1 MIRRIPVLLL
11 SLLLDELFGDPP
23 NRWHP
28 VAWMGR
34 FIARAQHHAPPP
46 SSAPAGQMLYG
57 AGVIL
62 TGSGFVAGAGAL
74 LARTTSRLPRVA
86 SLLLE
91 VALLKTTF
99 SLHGLTRA
107 AGQIA
112 DALEKNDLPAA
123 RHWLSWHLVSRNTE
137 DMDVSHIAAAV
148 IESVAENASDGIVAP
163 LFFYMLGGLPA
174 ALTYRF
180 LNTADAMLGYRDTAR
195 EWLGKI
201 PARVDDVVNLI
212 PARLT
217 ALLLWAATSHHS
229 RAWRIWQRDAHLTES
244 PNAGH
249 PMSAMAGA
257 LGVQLEKSGH
267 YTLGADLRP
276 PQRQDIPRAV
286 RLIRTAVAAG
296 AFFLALS
303 LLLSR
308 KRSR

>member
-11 SLLLDELFGDPP
+11 ALLLDEFFGDPP

-62 TGSGFVAGAGAL
+62 TGSGLVAGAGAL

-91 VALLKTTF
+91 AALLKTTF

-137 DMDVSHIAAAV
+137 AMDASHIAAAV

-174 ALTYRF
+174 ALAYRF
-180 LNTADAMLGYRDTAR
+180 LNTTDAMLGYRDPAR

-217 ALLLWAATSHHS
+217 ALLLWTATSHHG

-296 AFFLALS
+296 AFFLSLS